1 MEPSKRIICINDL
14 SGMGKCSLTVA
25 IPILSVM
32 GIQSVAVPTAILS
45 AHTGFPNYSFFD
57 FTDYMPDYLKNL
69 SKLNINFDMIYSG
82 FLGSENQIEIVL
94 DFVKSNKD
102 SKFLCDPVMGDNGE
116 IYSTYTS
123 KMCEE
128 MKELVKNADIITP
141 NITEA
146 CILTDREYTGEN
158 ISIEKAKELAKL
170 LSNQGPKTVIL
181 TGIEPD
187 EKTIINMAYKKDS
200 DDYIICKTKRSEIDY
215 PGTGDIF
222 ASIIAGSLTKG
233 DDISKALRKASDF
246 IKEASDIT
254 IPVGSPKYC
263 GIMFEKILDKLKG

>member
-1 MEPSKRIICINDL
+1 MEGSKKIICINDL

-69 SKLNINFDMIYSG
+69 SKLNMNFDMIYSG

-94 DFVKSNKD
+94 DFVRQNKE
-102 SKFLCDPVMGDNGE
+102 SQFLCDPVMGDNGE
-116 IYSTYTS
+116 IYSTYTD
-123 KMCEE
+123 KMCQE

-146 CILTDREYTGEN
+146 SILTGIEYPGEN
-158 ISIEKAKELAKL
+158 ISIEKPKELAKL
-170 LSNQGPKTVIL
+170 LSSLGPKTVIL

-187 EKTIINMAYKKDS
+187 EKTIINMAYKKET
-200 DDYIICKTKRSEIDY
+200 DDYIICKTNRSRIDY

-222 ASIIAGSLTKG
+222 ASIIAGSLTNG
-233 DDISKALRKASDF
+233 EDISKALRKASDF